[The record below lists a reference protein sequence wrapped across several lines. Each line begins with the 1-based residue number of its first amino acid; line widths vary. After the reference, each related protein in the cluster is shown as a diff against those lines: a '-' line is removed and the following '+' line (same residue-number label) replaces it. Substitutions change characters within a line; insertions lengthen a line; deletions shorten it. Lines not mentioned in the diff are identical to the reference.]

1 MPTTRV
7 PKRAAGRWNPALE
20 DTILDA
26 TLAAVTELG
35 YDRMTMDDIATRAGV
50 GKAAIYRRWSS
61 KGEVVAQAIAHW
73 RRSLGPASTP
83 DTRSLRG
90 DLDALVD
97 AVPDYDTQEINM
109 FRVVIGVATAAM
121 HDPALSAALDDLVL
135 SVPRQLL
142 RSVLDRAV
150 TRGEIPAD
158 RDLAL
163 LPDAVLGLNILR
175 MISGRPVDR
184 IYVRRVLDE
193 VVLPLATAS
202 PA

>member
-1 MPTTRV
+1 MPATRA
-7 PKRAAGRWNPALE
+7 PKRAAGRWNPTLE
-20 DTILDA
+20 GTILDA
-26 TLAAVTELG
+26 TLAAVAELG
-35 YDRMTMDDIATRAGV
+35 YDRMTMDDLATRAGV

-61 KGEVVAQAIAHW
+61 KGEVVAEAIAHW
-73 RRSLGPASTP
+73 RRSLGPAPAP
-83 DTRSLRG
+83 DTGTLRG

-97 AVPDYDTQEINM
+97 AVPEYSAKEIDM

-121 HDPALSAALDDLVL
+121 RDPVLAAALDDLVL
-135 SVPRQLL
+135 SVPRQVL

-150 TRGEIPAD
+150 TRGEISAA

-163 LPDAVLGLNILR
+163 LPDTVLGLNILR

-184 IYVRRVLDE
+184 IYVRRVLDD
-193 VVLPLATAS
+193 VVLPLATTP